1 MAAAV
6 LFLLLVASGVIFF
19 VVYRRQ
25 NRRIEELDE
34 ARERVEQEET
44 RVFDFLHGMGITL
57 SETTRP
63 ADLHARIVE
72 GALEVLRG
80 TAGALYLSKEPT
92 GTLRPAYISK
102 ECPPFFEIS
111 EKTRAGAGVD
121 TRR

>member
-6 LFLLLVASGVIFF
+6 LLLLLVGSGVIFF
-19 VVYRRQ
+19 IVYRRQ
-25 NRRIEELDE
+25 NRRIDELDE

-44 RVFDFLHGMGITL
+44 RVFNFLHGMGITL

-80 TAGALYLSKEPT
+80 RAGALYLSKEAN
-92 GTLRPAYISK
+92 GTLRPAYVSK

-111 EKTRAGAGVD
+111 EKARAEGGK
-121 TRR
+121 